1 MNETYPTIV
10 NALKDGLSEED
21 FNKITIAGNDPVK
34 IKIEGVTFLCGTLW
48 TDYGDSEINAEQIQK
63 CISTYI
69 NDHKTIKNMDWLEV
83 IQTRA
88 EIENG
93 KVAYWQVTLKI
104 GFRIED

>member
-1 MNETYPTIV
+1 MTNHVYKSIELTGSSSTSV
-10 NALKDGLSEED
+10 ED
-21 FNKITIAGNDPVK
+21 AVHTAVAKA
-34 IKIEGVTFLCGTLW
+34 
-48 TDYGDSEINAEQIQK
+48 S
-63 CISTYI
+63 
-69 NDHKTIKNMDWLEV
+69 KTIKNMDWLEV